1 MTTSQ
6 ASFQAANDSRQ
17 AKAHSNLT
25 TAELVEYALARGE
38 GVLAANGALVVETGE
53 RTGRSTLDRFI
64 VDEPSTSDLIDWGQV
79 NRPIGPGVFDALW
92 ERVEDYLAG
101 GDTFVS
107 ELHVGA
113 DPEYYLP
120 IRVITQKAWHN
131 LYGRNLFVRPE
142 NWNPKDKS
150 EWTVLSAPDFVCDPQ
165 RDGTRSESTVM
176 INFARRRVLLAG
188 MRAPPNMGR
197 DYAGQYEGL
206 FERLADKHDVALYPF
221 FLDGVA
227 ARPELNQGD
236 GIHPNARG
244 VAVIVERIAPYV
256 LRALEQR

>member
-1 MTTSQ
+1 MRIFNLVLLL
-6 ASFQAANDSRQ
+6 ALCIAANPAWAAGATVLAFGDSLTAGYGLAQNHGFVAQLERHLRDQ
-17 AKAHSNLT
+17 GHDIAVRNAGVSGDTTAGGLARLDWTLAEPADLLLVELGANDALRGIDPATTEKNLDAILAKAKGRGLT
-25 TAELVEYALARGE
+25 
-38 GVLAANGALVVETGE
+38 
-53 RTGRSTLDRFI
+53 
-64 VDEPSTSDLIDWGQV
+64 
-79 NRPIGPGVFDALW
+79 
-92 ERVEDYLAG
+92 
-101 GDTFVS
+101 
-107 ELHVGA
+107 
-113 DPEYYLP
+113 
-120 IRVITQKAWHN
+120 
-131 LYGRNLFVRPE
+131 
-142 NWNPKDKS
+142 
-150 EWTVLSAPDFVCDPQ
+150 
-165 RDGTRSESTVM
+165 
-176 INFARRRVLLAG
+176 VLLAG